1 MKKRNFLISILFLL
15 GFILIPLNLS
25 AQENNSYEEQKIKEL
40 RAAGIF
46 DITDDTLQKTI
57 VDAVNKDTGST
68 WDIDNMPEDELLKV
82 TSIETTFKVD
92 TLDGLDYYIQ
102 KGLLNNLTTLRLES
116 DNNSITDIS
125 PIAGLSSLENISI
138 HGNVKD
144 ISALSSSTGLKYV
157 LFPDNEITDISV
169 LSNMKELVSI
179 DFTNNKI
186 SDISAL
192 KSLTKLDNVFIGGN
206 NISDISALSNSINMV
221 YLHVED
227 NQISDISAITNMSQL
242 EEFSAN
248 NNLIVDISPLEN
260 KANLNVA
267 YLSGNKI
274 YDLSPLA
281 SVSMVIGD
289 NQDVEIDLGDFDD
302 IEDIKLL
309 PDEVSIF
316 LKDGTE
322 VKIPYGLDINDVV
335 DYDDYSY
342 TVPFNQDAGFVTFN
356 GTITVVFSYVA
367 PIPLTPLDPSIP
379 VTVDPSDPT
388 GPTTS
393 DKVDVVDN
401 KEEKETTGKKLI
413 QTGKENFFIIVL
425 ITVAISSNVVL
436 KRKFNK

>member
-1 MKKRNFLISILFLL
+1 MKKRNFLISSLFLL
-15 GFILIPLNLS
+15 AFVLIPLNLN
-25 AQENNSYEEQKIKEL
+25 AQENNSYEEQKIKES
-40 RAAGIF
+40 RAVGIF

-57 VDAVNKDTGST
+57 VDAINKDTGST

-82 TSIETTFKVD
+82 TSIETFLKVD

-125 PIAGLSSLENISI
+125 PIAGLSSLESISI
-138 HGNVKD
+138 HGNVED

-169 LSNMKELVSI
+169 LSNMKELESI

-186 SDISAL
+186 TDISAL
-192 KSLTKLDNVFIGGN
+192 KSLTKLYEVYIGGN

-221 YLHVED
+221 YLHLED

-242 EEFSAN
+242 EDFSAN

-267 YLSGNKI
+267 YLDGNKI
-274 YDLSPLA
+274 YDLSPLE
-281 SVSMVIGD
+281 SVSMVMAG
-289 NQDVEIDLGDFDD
+289 NQNVEIDLGDFDD

-309 PDEVSIF
+309 SDEVSIF

-322 VKIPYGLDINDVV
+322 VKIPYGLDVNDVV
-335 DYDDYSY
+335 NYDDYSY

-356 GTITVVFSYVA
+356 GTITVTFSYVV
-367 PIPLTPLDPSIP
+367 PIPLTPLEPSIP
-379 VTVDPSDPT
+379 VTIDPSDPT
-388 GPTTS
+388 KP

-401 KEEKETTGKKLI
+401 KDEKETIGKKLI
-413 QTGKENFFIIVL
+413 QTGKENIIIIFSFIILL
-425 ITVAISSNVVL
+425 ISFSIIILN
-436 KRKFNK
+436 KRV